1 MFISLYSTNGNKM
14 KHLKHIHAKC
24 SDILEMIEN
33 AEIMV
38 QHHSDQI
45 SRLKT
50 AGLDYKHQLRRL
62 VINAEIIERL
72 KSYYSNQIL
81 KLTK

>member
-1 MFISLYSTNGNKM
+1 MMIQTVKN
-14 KHLKHIHAKC
+14 LKHIHAKC

-38 QHHSDQI
+38 KHHTRQI
-45 SRLKT
+45 QILKCG
-50 AGLDYKHQLRRL
+50 GLDYKHQLRRL

-72 KSYYSNQIL
+72 KTYYSNQIL

>member
-1 MFISLYSTNGNKM
+1 MISTVKN
-14 KHLKHIHAKC
+14 LKRIHAKC
-24 SDILEMIEN
+24 SDILEMIES
-33 AEIMV
+33 AEYIM

-50 AGLDYKHQLRRL
+50 AGLDYKHQMQRL

-72 KSYYSNQIL
+72 KSYYLNQIQ
-81 KLTK
+81 KITK

>member
-1 MFISLYSTNGNKM
+1 MITTTKSLKR
-14 KHLKHIHAKC
+14 IHEKC
-24 SDILEMIEN
+24 SDILEMIDN

-38 QHHSDQI
+38 QHHTDQI
-45 SRLKT
+45 QRLKT

-62 VINAEIIERL
+62 VVNNEIIERL
-72 KSYYSNQIL
+72 KSYYLNEIQ

>member
-1 MFISLYSTNGNKM
+1 MISTTKS
-14 KHLKHIHAKC
+14 LKRIHEKC
-24 SDILEMIEN
+24 SDILEMIDN

-38 QHHSDQI
+38 QHHTDQI
-45 SRLKT
+45 QRLKT

-62 VINAEIIERL
+62 VVNAEIIERL
-72 KSYYSNQIL
+72 KSYYLNQIQ